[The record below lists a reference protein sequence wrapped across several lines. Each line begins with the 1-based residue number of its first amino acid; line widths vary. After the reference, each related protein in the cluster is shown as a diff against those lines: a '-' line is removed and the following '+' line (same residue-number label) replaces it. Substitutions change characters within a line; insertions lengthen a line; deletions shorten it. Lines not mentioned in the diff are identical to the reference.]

1 MMGFCI
7 LTGLNRSP
15 PNDGVLI
22 SANDSELHCDLT
34 RLHASTGLVL
44 TAR

>member
-7 LTGLNRSP
+7 LTRLNRSP
-15 PNDGVLI
+15 PNDEVLF
-22 SANDSELHCDLT
+22 SAKDSELHCDLT
-34 RLHASTGLVL
+34 CLHPSTGLVL